1 MKEFS
6 FTPREREIVFRL
18 GAALVPA
25 GRIFPAYRREYV
37 DRMETF
43 LQRSN
48 DTIRLGIRT
57 LLRSLDAGAM
67 ARYLRPLGSLNDRQ
81 VLSFVDFLSQ
91 TVAPLRLAF
100 RLVAMLIKA
109 SYFDNEEIFDL
120 VGIDYRKPPVVDE
133 PARWLQQVLPGED
146 IGEDMTLEA
155 EVIVIGTGA
164 GGAVVAAELAER
176 GNAVLI
182 FEEGD
187 FHRRSEFS
195 GRPLEMQRMM
205 YRNFGLTATMGNASV
220 LVPLGRAVGG
230 TTVVNSGTCFRTPAR
245 TLQRWREQ
253 NGLGELTPAYMDQ
266 YFRRVEEAFQVKTA
280 DMKYVGPTGAI
291 IGRGADKLGFHH
303 GPLARNAPDCDGQGV
318 CPYGCPTDAK
328 RSTNISYIPRA
339 LNAGA
344 YLVAGT
350 KITQLLFKG
359 KRVYGVAGRS
369 RATGKRVVAK
379 APLVVLAAGAL
390 ASPLLLMEHK
400 IGNSSGQLGH
410 NLSLHPASSAFGVM
424 NETVEGWK
432 HIPQGYMVDEFEDE
446 GLMFEGA
453 QVPFDIAGMLFPWYG
468 EQMQSIMERFAQVS
482 SFGFMIEDTS
492 RGKVVRNLGDRP
504 LVHYHLNR
512 SDHRQLLRGHELL
525 ARIYLAAGAE
535 IVISGVNGW
544 RPMRNEQDL
553 ADNLARHTPVWDID
567 LSAYH
572 PLGTCQMGDDPRRY
586 VTDPY
591 GEVYDALN
599 LFVCDGSIV
608 PPALGVNP
616 QVTIAALATRTAD
629 YLHERINR

>member
-1 MKEFS
+1 MQEFL
-6 FTPREREIVFRL
+6 FTPHEREIVFRL
-18 GAALVPA
+18 GAVLVPA
-25 GRIFPAYRREYV
+25 GRVLPAYRREHV

-43 LQRSN
+43 LQKSN
-48 DTIRLGIRT
+48 DTIRRGIRS
-57 LLRSLDAGAM
+57 LLGALDAGA
-67 ARYLRPLGSLNDRQ
+67 ATRYLKPLDRLDDRQ
-81 VLSFVDFLSQ
+81 VLAYIDFLSG
-91 TVAPLRLAF
+91 TVAPLRIAF
-100 RLVAMLIKA
+100 RLVAMLIKE
-109 SYFDNEEIFDL
+109 SYFDNEEIFKL
-120 VGIDYRKPPVVDE
+120 VGIEYRKPPVIDE
-133 PARWLQQVLPGED
+133 PARWLQQILPGED
-146 IGEDMTLEA
+146 IDENQTLEA

-187 FHRRSEFS
+187 LHRRAEFS
-195 GRPLEMQRMM
+195 GRPLEMQRLM
-205 YRNFGLTATMGNASV
+205 YRNFGLTATFGNASV
-220 LVPLGRAVGG
+220 VVPLGRAVGG
-230 TTVVNSGTCFRTPAR
+230 STIVNSGTCFRTPER
-245 TLQRWREQ
+245 ILKRWREQ
-253 NGLGELTPAYMDQ
+253 NGLSELTPAHMDQ
-266 YFRRVEEAFQVKTA
+266 YFRRVEEAFQIKTA

-291 IGRGADKLGFHH
+291 IGRGADKLGLHH
-303 GPLARNAPDCDGQGV
+303 GPLTRNAPDCDGQGV
-318 CPYGCPTDAK
+318 CAYGCPTDAK

-350 KITQLLFKG
+350 KVTQLLFKG
-359 KRVYGVAGRS
+359 KRIYGVAGRS

-379 APLVVLAAGAL
+379 APLVVLAGGAL
-390 ASPLLLMEHK
+390 ASPILLMEHK
-400 IGNSSGQLGH
+400 IGNSSGQLGK
-410 NLSLHPASSAFGVM
+410 NLSVHPASSAFGVM
-424 NETVEGWK
+424 NETVEAWK

-453 QVPFDIAGMLFPWYG
+453 HVPFDIVGMAFPWYG
-468 EQMQSIMERFAQVS
+468 EQMQSIMERIAQVS

-492 RGKVVRNLGDRP
+492 RGKVIRDLGERP

-512 SDHRQLLRGHELL
+512 RDQQQLLRGHELL

-535 IVISGVNGW
+535 IVISSVNGW
-544 RPMRNEQDL
+544 RPMRNERDL

-567 LSAYH
+567 LTAFH

-591 GEVYDALN
+591 GEVYDTLN

-616 QVTIAALATRTAD
+616 QVTIAALATRTAA